1 MGRGGEYS
9 RLGSWLCLI
18 LCGFESGSGLCGSV
32 CVPLCRS
39 ITGWFGVI
47 AYGVCLVFVGAS
59 ICVVLLGVVAPAMS
73 CGRFL
78 LCTLLGEGL
87 VFFV

>member
-1 MGRGGEYS
+1 M
-9 RLGSWLCLI
+9 
-18 LCGFESGSGLCGSV
+18 CGSV

>member
-1 MGRGGEYS
+1 MLVSARHSVYMILGRVCVGP
-9 RLGSWLCLI
+9 LCAYVS
-18 LCGFESGSGLCGSV
+18 EHSGS
-32 CVPLCRS
+32 
-39 ITGWFGVI
+39 FGVCSC
-47 AYGVCLVFVGAS
+47 GVRLVFVGAS
-59 ICVVLLGVVAPAMS
+59 ACAVLLGVVAPAMS